1 MKHQTLLCS
10 LLVLVGTGCTRYYY
24 RPNAV
29 NAPLFTGGGQAHV
42 AGSVDFSGDN
52 KTDNGN
58 TQHWNSTFVNLQ
70 AAVSPINHLAFMV
83 NYSTYRYTTDR
94 ADTGSGNVNA
104 SAHLLEGAIGGYY
117 AKGRKFKF
125 VADCFVGYGAGPIW
139 SDVNMN
145 VDRFF
150 VQPGVGVRSP
160 AFDAAFNLRISTV
173 NYSHFNANGH
183 GVDYLQDHSLIDG
196 NGTRIDGRTYT
207 FAEPSFTVRG
217 GYKFLKI
224 QMQAVLSQDV
234 NNNTPWHYNAFMY
247 TVGLYFSLEDA
258 LKAR

>member
-1 MKHQTLLCS
+1 MKRLLFSLIVLSGCS
-10 LLVLVGTGCTRYYY
+10 RYYY

-29 NAPLFTGGGQAHV
+29 NTPLFTGGGQVHV
-42 AGSVDFSGDN
+42 AGSIGFSGQSDN
-52 KTDNGN
+52 NSE
-58 TQHWNSTFVNLQ
+58 HWSSTFANVQ
-70 AAVSPINHLAFMV
+70 GAVSPVNHLAFML
-83 NYSTYRYTTDR
+83 NYSSYRYTTDR
-94 ADTGSGNVNA
+94 PDTASGNVNA

-117 AKGRKFKF
+117 AKGRKFKL

-150 VQPGVGVRSP
+150 VQPGIGVRSP

-173 NYSHFNANGH
+173 NYSHFSSGRS
-183 GVDYLQDHSLIDG
+183 VSYLQDHDLIDN

-224 QMQAVLSQDV
+224 QMQAVLAQDLNDDV
-234 NNNTPWHYNAFMY
+234 HWHYNAFMY
-247 TVGLYFSLEDA
+247 TLGLYFSLEDA